1 MMRSPT
7 APRPV
12 RLPQM
17 AMSHLWWFVLLGF
30 VAAPWLRHASLFGF
44 VGRCYFSVPQTSIA
58 ALDHL
63 QADTPRSI
71 LCDLGLHFHYLYA
84 GVMMLAMA
92 ISTGSRPTS
101 EPDYQL
107 AKQQPSI
114 LDELGISDSVLAAG
128 IFLTGA
134 IGAGKTSVIRL
145 LETAILNRF
154 TPGLIHCCVKQDE
167 GDNAESIIKNSVM
180 KDRCIRLIPGRFTF
194 NFVSYELF
202 GREGGSPETLT
213 RLFQRL
219 NDILQRS
226 TNDNDEAFWKQL
238 FYDYILHASTVAAY
252 AYREAVTVE
261 HIHDCIVESPASH
274 AAMDDPNYKQ
284 TNGCYL
290 MLKRAE
296 ANLQSE
302 AEARNLTQASQF
314 FQKKTVNLGER
325 ARGAGLQQCS
335 STLRPFLRSPLYETV
350 VSKTS
355 SWTPEAP
362 LNQYCCIVDAPVLVY
377 QDGGRFI
384 NLLIAIMTMEAALRR
399 RNPETYVI
407 VCRDEYHQ
415 CCDAEFDVMA
425 QSISR
430 SQKLACISA
439 VQNLPLLHSALGGDQ
454 KAEQDMRALIGNFA
468 TKFMLQNICNF
479 TNEYFA
485 ELFGRKRQLFSGFS
499 ETPDNAQQEG
509 IEGAIYGHGGFHHS
523 QNEQLDYAL
532 PPQSFVNLAR
542 GGPDYDFLISCY
554 QSSAGRIYPETGDAF
569 RGITFSQR

>member
-1 MMRSPT
+1 MIHP
-7 APRPV
+7 AE
-12 RLPQM
+12 
-17 AMSHLWWFVLLGF
+17 
-30 VAAPWLRHASLFGF
+30 
-44 VGRCYFSVPQTSIA
+44 
-58 ALDHL
+58 L
-63 QADTPRSI
+63 QRQK
-71 LCDLGLHFHYLYA
+71 
-84 GVMMLAMA
+84 
-92 ISTGSRPTS
+92 TS
-101 EPDYQL
+101 E
-107 AKQQPSI
+107 AKRQQYHEALHSTIRAKAEPI
-114 LDELGISDSVLAAG
+114 LNELQISADVLSAG

-134 IGAGKTSVIRL
+134 IGAGKTSVIRII
-145 LETAILNRF
+145 ERAILNQF
-154 TPGLIHCCVKQDE
+154 LPGLVHCCVKQDE
-167 GDNAESIIKNSVM
+167 GDNAEEIIKSSVM
-180 KDRCIRLIPGRFTF
+180 SGRCMRLVPGHFRF
-194 NFVSYELF
+194 NFVAYELF

-252 AYREAVTVE
+252 AFREKVNVQ
-261 HIHDCIVESPASH
+261 HIHDCIVESPPSLT
-274 AAMDDPNYKQ
+274 AMQDSNYKQ
-284 TNGCYL
+284 SNGCYL
-290 MLKRAE
+290 MLKQAE
-296 ANLQSE
+296 ANLKDD
-302 AEARNLTQASQF
+302 AEARNLAQASQF
-314 FQKKTVNLGER
+314 FQVKAINLGER
-325 ARGAGLQQCS
+325 ARGAGLQQCT

-350 VSKTS
+350 VAEHST
-355 SWTPEAP
+355 WTPDAP

-377 QDGGRFI
+377 QEGGRFI

-407 VCRDEYHQ
+407 ISRDEFHQ
-415 CCDAEFDVMA
+415 ICDAEFDVMA

-485 ELFGRKRQLFSGFS
+485 ELFGRKKQLFSNYS
-499 ETPDNAQQEG
+499 EKPPQSNDA
-509 IEGAIYGHGGFHHS
+509 GGFEASLFGHEGFTHGQS
-523 QNEQLDYAL
+523 EQLDYVL

-542 GGPDYDFLISCY
+542 GGPDYGFQINCY
-554 QSSAGRIYPETGDAF
+554 QSSAGRIYPETGEAF